1 MAERRGLERAM
12 MVPVG
17 ARGGAR
23 LIASAVVIL
32 LGACSFTRPDV
43 SRETAVTDPPL
54 TTTTAVPAPVEAV
67 IATADLVRTT
77 GGPAAIADGSL
88 NMQPLV
94 ESGLIV
100 FPVTAADA
108 RCVVSATLEMQ
119 VISGADATPV
129 EAWVSLEQDAAD
141 VAQGQSLGGVVIA
154 RDSPSAAGI
163 RAGER
168 MTWEVADLLRWSAE
182 RYSEGDSLVLA
193 IKPKFSVGE
202 PPVEL
207 GSVEGGSPAVLH
219 FARLTDC
226 S

>member
-1 MAERRGLERAM
+1 M

-23 LIASAVVIL
+23 LIASVIVIL
-32 LGACSFTRPDV
+32 LGACSFTRPDG

-54 TTTTAVPAPVEAV
+54 TTTTAMTAPVEAV
-67 IATADLVRTT
+67 VATADLVRTV

-88 NMQPLV
+88 NLQPLF

-100 FPVTAADA
+100 LPVSAADA
-108 RCVVSATLEMQ
+108 RCVGSATLEMQ

-141 VAQGQSLGGVVIA
+141 VVQGQSLGGFVIA

-163 RAGER
+163 RVGDR
-168 MTWEVADLLRWSAE
+168 MTWDVADLLRWSAE
-182 RYSEGDSLVLA
+182 RYREAASLVLA
-193 IKPKFSVGE
+193 IKPRFSVGE

-219 FARLTDC
+219 LSRLADC
-226 S
+226 T